1 MGATIDRRTAADR
14 RIYSGGMAGGRRR
27 ALKSSHRT
35 GARTTS
41 RVTKDYDRIYV
52 SLYIYVYIN
61 SPATETDNR
70 WASHNLT
77 DMSTHTVADKGK
89 KKKKYKK
96 KYMQLKNIETEKLN
110 MNFLSVE
117 QARKNQQ
124 IKREAGQ
131 RMNDN

>member
-1 MGATIDRRTAADR
+1 MGATIDRRTAAADR
-14 RIYSGGMAGGRRR
+14 RIFSVGKAGGRRR

-52 SLYIYVYIN
+52 SLHIYVYIN

-77 DMSTHTVADKGK
+77 DMSTHTVADKE
-89 KKKKYKK
+89 KKKYIYAAEKHRNRKVEYEFFISRASKK
-96 KYMQLKNIETEKLN
+96 KPTNKTRSGSTNE
-110 MNFLSVE
+110 
-117 QARKNQQ
+117 
-124 IKREAGQ
+124 
-131 RMNDN
+131 

>member
-14 RIYSGGMAGGRRR
+14 RIFSGGKAGGRRR

-52 SLYIYVYIN
+52 SLHIYVYIN

-77 DMSTHTVADKGK
+77 DMSTHTVADKEK
-89 KKKKYKK
+89 KKKHK
-96 KYMQLKNIETEKLN
+96 KNIC
-110 MNFLSVE
+110 S
-117 QARKNQQ
+117 
-124 IKREAGQ
+124 
-131 RMNDN
+131 